1 MFEPQQQII
10 SDKIRSFCTEHHLP
24 GPGEITWNPIPFT
37 GEWGITTSF
46 FQLAAQES
54 KAIKEATGQSI
65 NVAKRAQ
72 ELSEVIAAHFW
83 FDAIAG
89 VTLYFT
95 DPENNA
101 LGAKVEFGF

>member
-10 SDKIRSFCTEHHLP
+10 SDKIRSFCTKHHLP

-72 ELSEVIAAHFW
+72 ELSEVIAEYLGDQPGFVRLEAVK
-83 FDAIAG
+83 G
-89 VTLYFT
+89 YLKLYYS
-95 DPENNA
+95 P
-101 LGAKVEFGF
+101 VV